1 MIEVRHLS
9 KSYGSRPAVSDVSF
23 DVARGEILGFLG
35 PNGAGKSTTMRIL
48 AGCLAASSGT
58 ARVAGFDV
66 FEDSLSARRALGYLP
81 EQVPLYPEMR
91 VEEYLRFAAS
101 LRQMDS
107 AELEKRLGSVLGRC
121 GLLERRDHLIGRLS
135 RGYRQRVG
143 LAQAILPNPPVI
155 ILDEP
160 TVGLDPKQIIE
171 VRELIRDL
179 AGDHTVLLSTH
190 ILPEV
195 SMLCS
200 RVVIIDHGRVVAED
214 TPSNLSR
221 TVRGGER
228 VQVEV
233 EGPLP
238 EIAARLRSLPAVVD
252 VQEGA
257 HSGTGA
263 GTLTVQVSAPDELS
277 ARLARRAIAE
287 AIVQGGWGLTE
298 LTTEKLSLEDVFV
311 RLVTEEA

>member
-58 ARVAGFDV
+58 ARVAGYDV

-91 VEEYLRFAAS
+91 VEEYLRFGAS

-107 AELEKRLGSVLGRC
+107 AELEKRLDSVLSRG

-214 TPSNLSR
+214 TPANLSR
-221 TVRGGER
+221 AVRGGER

-233 EGPLP
+233 EGPLS

-257 HSGTGA
+257 LTGTGA
-263 GTLTVQVSAPDELS
+263 GTLAVQVSAPDDGS
-277 ARLARRAIAE
+277 ARTARRAIAE